1 MQSLMLLGWL
11 AAAAAEPVV
20 IEVPTQALA
29 TVDAP
34 KRHRSATDLVAQAAH
49 AMSARMGADGRIHY
63 HCADAT
69 ATHDFRVD
77 ARAPRKEK

>member
-11 AAAAAEPVV
+11 AAAAAEPVL

-29 TVDAP
+29 TVATP
-34 KRHRSATDLVAQAAH
+34 KPQQPATALGAQAAH

-63 HCADAT
+63 HCADAA

-77 ARAPRKEK
+77 VRAPREEK